1 MFRLLIQHY
10 IFTFLSFCLSKVIKF
25 EIEFENIAKE
35 DLKGEDVVF
44 ALSTDSVSD
53 LMALTIANNEQNL
66 PRPLS
71 LSLIHI

>member
-25 EIEFENIAKE
+25 EIEFENISEE

-44 ALSTDSVSD
+44 ALDGFSK
-53 LMALTIANNEQNL
+53 
-66 PRPLS
+66 
-71 LSLIHI
+71 